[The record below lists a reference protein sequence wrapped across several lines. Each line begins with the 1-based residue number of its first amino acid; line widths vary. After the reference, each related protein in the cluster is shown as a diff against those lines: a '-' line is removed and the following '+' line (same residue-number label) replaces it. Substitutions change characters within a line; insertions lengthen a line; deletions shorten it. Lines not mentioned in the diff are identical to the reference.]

1 MTSVVKFHSSRLVL
15 KIYFFIFFASS
26 FLLVGYIADI
36 LEKLPLLSE
45 YSHIHKDFQW
55 QSSFDPHVNSEMCQ
69 QQQAL
74 IQSLQH

>member
-1 MTSVVKFHSSRLVL
+1 MNSVVKFYSSHLVL
-15 KIYFFIFFASS
+15 KRFFFFASS

-45 YSHIHKDFQW
+45 CSHIRKDFQW